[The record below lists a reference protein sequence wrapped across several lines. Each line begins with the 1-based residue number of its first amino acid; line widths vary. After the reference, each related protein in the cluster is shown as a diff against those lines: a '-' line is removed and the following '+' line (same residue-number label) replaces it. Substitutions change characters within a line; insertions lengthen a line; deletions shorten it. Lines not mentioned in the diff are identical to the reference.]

1 LVKKI
6 KKTESVTLENK
17 LKENTKNDA
26 LQKQEL
32 PTARHKLPLNKKCN
46 DKKVG
51 VSNLT
56 ACLF

>member
-1 LVKKI
+1 MLEHNVK
-6 KKTESVTLENK
+6 EY
-17 LKENTKNDA
+17 TKNDA
-26 LQKQEL
+26 LKKQEL

-56 ACLF
+56 VCLF